1 MKTLFITL
9 MTAFVFTLNTS
20 AFAACDHDH
29 KHEKTEKHNEHH
41 AEGDHTEH
49 DGHEKSKKHKA
60 HQSKGDKVKHD
71 DLVDHEENAD
81 KNHGDHTHDHS
92 EDKTKGDK

>member
-1 MKTLFITL
+1 MKTVFIIL
-9 MTAFVFTLNTS
+9 MTAFVFTLNAT
-20 AFAACDHDH
+20 ALAAEDH

-41 AEGDHTEH
+41 AEGDHAEH

-60 HQSKGDKVKHD
+60 HQSKGDQVKHD
-71 DLVDHEENAD
+71 DHVDHKENAD
-81 KNHGDHTHDHS
+81 KKHDDHAHDHS